1 MKQIILVF
9 LGGGVGSI
17 LRYVISLLFISN
29 DSVFPK
35 ATFIVNLIGS
45 LLIGL
50 LIGYQLKFQSSNVLS
65 LLFITGFCGGFTTFS
80 TFSLVA
86 YSLYKAEEWSNL
98 CLYLGLSISLGII
111 LVGIGVA
118 LFQKH

>member
-45 LLIGL
+45 LIIGL
-50 LIGYQLKFQSSNVLS
+50 LIGYQLKFQSSNELS

-80 TFSLVA
+80 TFSLEA